1 MGLPP
6 GALFSKKGGCLV
18 GKGPTGVRRYFALNS
33 KKLAHDGR
41 KEVAYQMRRLTRHIL
56 GEEDLNGPVKKRR
69 RTYKTVRVI
78 ASASDDGDGDGDG
91 DGESAKGSSDESA
104 ATPGAAAAR
113 AGKPLA

>member
-41 KEVAYQMRRLTRHIL
+41 KEVGYQMRRLTRHIL
-56 GEEDLNGPVKKRR
+56 GEEGLYAPVKKKRR
-69 RTYKTVRVI
+69 RTYKTARVI
-78 ASASDDGDGDGDG
+78 ASASDA
-91 DGESAKGSSDESA
+91 S
-104 ATPGAAAAR
+104 
-113 AGKPLA
+113 LA